1 MELELARLDGH
12 SRYKLLVA
20 LVVPRP
26 IAFVST
32 RGRNGVDNAAP
43 FSFFNLVGD
52 DPPAV
57 VVSID
62 RRGDGA
68 VKDSAR
74 NILDTGEFV
83 VNMVDEP
90 LLGPMHHASES
101 FDRAESE
108 FDACGLTRVASRV
121 VAPPRIA
128 ESPVSIE
135 CRLRARIPFPKRD
148 LLVAEALWLHLR
160 EGIVDPA
167 TLRVDGARY
176 APVARLYANIYARTT
191 DRIALEENEY
201 LQDLRR
207 RGRV

>member
-1 MELELARLDGH
+1 MELELASLDVH

-32 RGRNGVDNAAP
+32 RGRDGIDNAAP

-52 DPPAV
+52 DPATV

-74 NILDTGEFV
+74 NIADTGEFV
-83 VNMVDEP
+83 VNMVDEA

-101 FDRAESE
+101 FAPHESE
-108 FDACGLTRVASRV
+108 FDRCSLTRAPCRV
-121 VAPPRIA
+121 VAAPRIA
-128 ESPVSIE
+128 ESPVAIE
-135 CRLRARIPFPKRD
+135 CRVHATVPFARRD
-148 LLVAEALWLHLR
+148 IIVAEGLWLHVR
-160 EGIVDPA
+160 DGIVDPQ
-167 TLRVDGARY
+167 TLRVDGGRY
-176 APVARLYANIYARTT
+176 APVGRLYANLYARSS
-191 DRIALEENEY
+191 DRIVLEENDYIKE
-201 LQDLRR
+201 LQR
-207 RGRV
+207 RGRA

>member
-1 MELELARLDGH
+1 MDLELSRLDVH
-12 SRYKLLVA
+12 NRYKLLVA

-32 RGRNGVDNAAP
+32 RGLNNVDNAAP

-52 DPPAV
+52 DPPVV

-83 VNMVDEP
+83 VNMVDEA
-90 LLGPMHHASES
+90 LMGRMHHASEE
-101 FDRAESE
+101 FGAGVSE
-108 FDACGLTRVASRV
+108 FDACGLTRAPSRT

-128 ESPVSIE
+128 ESPASLE
-135 CRLRARIPFPKRD
+135 CRLHTHIPFPKRD
-148 LLVAEALWLHLR
+148 LFVAEGLWLHVR
-160 EGIVDPA
+160 DGIVDPQ
-167 TLRVDGARY
+167 TLRVDGTQY
-176 APVARLYANIYARTT
+176 APIGRLYANLYTRTT

-201 LQDLRR
+201 IQELRR
-207 RGRV
+207 RGRA